1 MSDSLDRRDRLTEFS
16 GPRGS
21 MVLVTERRRG
31 LDTFSCEVCPRTC
44 DGGIARGVVLDEP
57 GAGTWVL
64 YMLPDGWS
72 WAEHFRHRG
81 LSAAPVRS
89 TPPRDAVRK
98 LR

>member
-1 MSDSLDRRDRLTEFS
+1 MSDSLDRRDRLAEFS

-31 LDTFSCEVCPRTC
+31 LDALICEVCAKTR

-72 WAEHFRHRG
+72 WAEH
-81 LSAAPVRS
+81 SEV
-89 TPPRDAVRK
+89 AVCPEHQTDPL
-98 LR
+98 LRVMRFAS